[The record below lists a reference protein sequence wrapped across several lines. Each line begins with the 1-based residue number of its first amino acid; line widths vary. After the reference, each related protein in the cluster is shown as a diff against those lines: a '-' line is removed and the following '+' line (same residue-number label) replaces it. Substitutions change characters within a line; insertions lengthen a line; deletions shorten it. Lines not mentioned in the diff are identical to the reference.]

1 MPADG
6 PSLSKLRLLILAPTP
21 ASLSAPSP
29 FPPFL
34 QSLTGT
40 TPSSDLTTFAGYTSH
55 PPLGLR
61 TKYYSKDVSL
71 WCDELPSDS
80 PENVSETK
88 EPTDGTE
95 PPVALDSGGDDIGES
110 LTLRQ
115 WQETM
120 LSSAAGEVRSVIGG
134 IVLILPVETP
144 RGSTDTQV
152 DLFMPYIQAVHS
164 LREAIEDESVGR
176 DIASAIILHHT
187 SPSASAL
194 SEDSAR
200 IDDASKTLTEKIEAK
215 TLDNDMFGWDVVW
228 WNGQV
233 DQSTTGEPDQDQRN
247 EYGEKLGMA
256 RVIEV
261 LEGVD
266 WSAAPG
272 FEDDARDVEDGPD
285 FLGDDKFKGL
295 DHELQQEMVGL
306 KLAMLDGDGEAADDL
321 EGEDISMEQM
331 DDLKSRVLAI
341 RDTVAG
347 MPQSQKKAF
356 AKREIDRIMRDLD

>member
-1 MPADG
+1 MPADA
-6 PSLSKLRLLILAPTP
+6 PSLSKLRLLILAPKP

-40 TPSSDLTTFAGYTSH
+40 VPSSDLTTFAGYTSH

-80 PENVSETK
+80 PENVSEANK
-88 EPTDGTE
+88 SDDSAESA
-95 PPVALDSGGDDIGES
+95 VKLDSGLDDIGET

-120 LSSAAGEVRSVIGG
+120 LSAAAGEVRSVIGG
-134 IVLILPVETP
+134 IVLILPMETP
-144 RGSTDTQV
+144 RGSTDNQV
-152 DLFMPYIQAVHS
+152 DLFMPYIQAVHA

-176 DIASAIILHHT
+176 DIASAIVLHHI
-187 SPSASAL
+187 SPAANAV

-200 IDDASKTLTEKIEAK
+200 TGDVSKTLTEKIEAK
-215 TLDNDMFGWDVVW
+215 TLESDMFGWDIVW
-228 WNGQV
+228 WNGQASE
-233 DQSTTGEPDQDQRN
+233 STTGESGQDQRN

-266 WSAAPG
+266 WSAASD
-272 FEDDARDVEDGPD
+272 FEAEVEDGPD
-285 FLGDDKFKGL
+285 ILGDDKFKGI

-321 EGEDISMEQM
+321 EGEEISVEQM
-331 DDLKSRVLAI
+331 NNLKSRVLAI
-341 RDTVAG
+341 RDTVSG
-347 MPQSQKKAF
+347 MPQSQKEAF
-356 AKREIDRIMRDLD
+356 AKREIDRIMRDLE